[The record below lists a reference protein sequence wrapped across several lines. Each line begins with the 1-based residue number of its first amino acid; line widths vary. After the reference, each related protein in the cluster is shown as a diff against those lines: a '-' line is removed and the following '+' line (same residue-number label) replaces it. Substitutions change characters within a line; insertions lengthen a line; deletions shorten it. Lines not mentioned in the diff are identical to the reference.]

1 MSGQCVN
8 NNHHS
13 YSCKSC
19 LHLSGKDFLELTLPS
34 SKLDEYE
41 THTEELKLTE
51 TECEYICMMKD
62 FLCNFYSYD
71 YLTSLCTWGKVSIKV
86 IKLTNY
92 TLITQIL
99 DFQNLSFIHF

>member
-8 NNHHS
+8 NNHQS

-19 LHLSGKDFLELTLPS
+19 LHLPGKDFLELTLPS

-41 THTEELKLTE
+41 THTEDMKLTE

-71 YLTSLCTWGKVSIKV
+71 YLTSSCTWGKVSIKV